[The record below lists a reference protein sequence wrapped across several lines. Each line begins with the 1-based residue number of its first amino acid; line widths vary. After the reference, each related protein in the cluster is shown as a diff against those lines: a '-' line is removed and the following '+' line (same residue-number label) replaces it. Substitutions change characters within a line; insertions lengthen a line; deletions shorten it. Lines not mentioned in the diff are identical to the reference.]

1 MIQNTLM
8 ACAVLSVLACG
19 GNCDNDNEQSYQVVG
34 PLNFTGE
41 YSGAGEDI
49 HIRES
54 IQPENTENRFSARQ
68 TKVVG
73 GTSQVFYSASG
84 AVTVQYVASRPGATL
99 ATSNLSITLV
109 QAQLIRTGSSRIRVT
124 YNGTTL
130 SAVIEPFGS

>member
-8 ACAVLSVLACG
+8 ACAILTVLACG
-19 GNCDNDNEQSYQVVG
+19 GECGGDSDSSSQVVG

-54 IQPENTENRFSARQ
+54 IELEEPANRFSAGQ
-68 TKVVG
+68 TKSVAG
-73 GTSQVFYSASG
+73 SSRTFSSPSAFVLINY
-84 AVTVQYVASRPGATL
+84 AASRPGVTL
-99 ATSNLSITLV
+99 ATSNLTLSLV
-109 QAQLIRTGSSRIRVT
+109 QAQAIKAGTSRIRVT

-130 SAVIEPFGS
+130 SAVIEPVLS

>member
-8 ACAVLSVLACG
+8 ACAVLTVLACG
-19 GNCDNDNEQSYQVVG
+19 GECGGDSDSSSQVVG

-54 IQPENTENRFSARQ
+54 IQPENTENRFSAGQ
-68 TKVVG
+68 TKGVAG
-73 GTSQVFYSASG
+73 NSRTFSNPPANIAIIYS
-84 AVTVQYVASRPGATL
+84 ASRPGVTL
-99 ATSNLSITLV
+99 ATSTLILSLV
-109 QAQLIRTGSSRIRVT
+109 QAQAIKAGTSRIRVT

-130 SAVIEPFGS
+130 SAVIEPVLS